1 VLNEKAR
8 AFYRRHGVESIIP
21 AAESGLDLSG
31 QLVMATKYCLRR
43 ELGLC
48 QRDGSEPAEPLFLED
63 EDGRQFELR
72 FRCGPCGMEI
82 FFQPMAERSDKS

>member
-1 VLNEKAR
+1 
-8 AFYRRHGVESIIP
+8 VESIAP

-31 QLVMATKYCLRR
+31 QVVMTTKYCLRQ

-48 QRDGSEPAEPLFLED
+48 RRDGSEPAEPLILED
-63 EDGRQFELR
+63 EDDRQFELR

-82 FFQPMAERSDKS
+82 FLGRKDGTT